1 VLCFCN
7 KLPVD
12 QNTFFGYNSIIAN
25 KQELD
30 MTTLAHTVLGYTL
43 AFSAGF
49 VLCMLAFGL

>member
-1 VLCFCN
+1 LT
-7 KLPVD
+7 K
-12 QNTFFGYNSIIAN
+12 NTLLGYNSTIAN

-49 VLCMLAFGL
+49 VTCMLAFGL

>member
-1 VLCFCN
+1 LT
-7 KLPVD
+7 K
-12 QNTFFGYNSIIAN
+12 NTFFGYNGIIAN